1 MQKRHKIVTR
11 KENPIMFIEHIAH
24 EAMDSG
30 LTDEFMHKIA
40 PVCKQLAIYLECSD
54 IQALLFSVMVNLNFS
69 HRAVGIDRL
78 ANWLGCT
85 PITVAMYINELEEL
99 RQRKILR
106 REISERNHDYDM
118 DSTIAGIFY
127 SVNREAWDALRI
139 GERYRVKEMP
149 ITNNYE
155 LVRAVSLQIQQRDEG
170 QIDFPEMCRE
180 IHRILSEHSEVE
192 LVKEIKKVTLSEKE
206 RILFINL
213 CDEYYNGVQT
223 SDLIMMVKLLTGDK
237 REQMG
242 IRENIA
248 RGASALVTSALV
260 ECCDSGFRSDKE
272 ISLTDKSIA
281 ILTRDD
287 PEMVVEKKVARMPDV
302 ILADSI
308 VEKKLY
314 FTSDVQSRYDEISN
328 LLQPENYDKLVSRL
342 RKNGMKTGFAM
353 LFEGPP
359 GTGKT
364 ESVYQLARIS
374 GRNVLQVTISE
385 MKSEWYGRSEKK
397 MAALFDRY
405 RKLAEK
411 SSVAPLLLF
420 NECDSL
426 LTTRKTNLESSID
439 NTENAIQ
446 AIILQALEDLNG
458 ILIATTNLVEN
469 LDKAF
474 DRRFMFKVHFGKP
487 TLEARYNIWMEK
499 IPALTGA
506 AALQLAE
513 TYELSGGQIDNIA
526 RKYTMHRVLKGNLPL
541 RHQLDSWCREE
552 TRTLKFNKIGF

>member
-1 MQKRHKIVTR
+1 MKTKTQEMKRTGTPLQFV
-11 KENPIMFIEHIAH
+11 EHIAH
-24 EAMDSG
+24 ESMDSG
-30 LTDEFMHKIA
+30 LSDEFIHKIA
-40 PVCKQLAIYLECSD
+40 PVCKQLSGYLDCTAIQSV
-54 IQALLFSVMVNLNFS
+54 LFSVMVNLNFS

-78 ANWLGCT
+78 ANWFGCT
-85 PITVAMYINELEEL
+85 PITVALHMNELEEL

-106 REISERNHDYDM
+106 KEISERNHDYETEN
-118 DSTIAGIFY
+118 TIAGIFY
-127 SVNREAWDALRI
+127 SVSREAFEALRI
-139 GERYRVKEMP
+139 GERYRMKELP

-155 LVRAVSLQIQQRDEG
+155 LVRAVGAQIQQRDEG

-180 IHRILSEHSEVE
+180 IHRILSDHPEVE
-192 LVKEIKKVTLSEKE
+192 LVRELKQVSLSEKE
-206 RILFINL
+206 RILYINL
-213 CDEYYNGVQT
+213 CDEYYNGIQT
-223 SDLIMMVKLLTGDK
+223 SDLIIMVKLLTGDK

-272 ISLTDKSIA
+272 ISLTEKSIA
-281 ILTRDD
+281 ILLRDD
-287 PEMVVEKKVARMPDV
+287 PGMVVEKTVARMPDV
-302 ILADSI
+302 ILSDTIS
-308 VEKKLY
+308 EKRLY
-314 FTSDVQSRYDEISN
+314 FTSDVQARYDEISN
-328 LLQPENYDKLVSRL
+328 LLQPVNYDKLVARL

-364 ESVYQLARIS
+364 ESVYQLARMS
-374 GRNVLQVTISE
+374 GRNVLQVSISE

-411 SSVAPLLLF
+411 SSVVPILLF

-426 LTTRKTNLESSID
+426 LTTRKTNHETSID

-446 AIILQALEDLNG
+446 AIILQSLEDLNG

-487 TLEARYNIWMEK
+487 TIEARYHIWSEK
-499 IPALTGA
+499 IPALSGA
-506 AALQLAE
+506 TALQLAE

-526 RKYTMHRVLKGNLPL
+526 RKYTMHRVLKGNLPS
-541 RHQLDSWCREE
+541 RHQLDSWCLEE
-552 TRTLKFNKIGF
+552 TGSRRQQKIGF